1 MVVNVDQLAPG
12 LLLRRLLPLTAVAV
26 LAAPNAALGAGPDPA
41 PSGASLAPDPP
52 PASIAP
58 VISHARTIEQAHPFL
73 PPSIP
78 THRSSVATH
87 RATEAVKRHSPVS
100 ASARPRS
107 HASPRSS
114 STIVRDV
121 APLAVDVPA
130 GLGSVAEA
138 VRTDSALALAALALL
153 AASATALSG
162 AGLALAWSREQGL
175 TR

>member
-1 MVVNVDQLAPG
+1 MVVNVGQLAPG

-26 LAAPNAALGAGPDPA
+26 LAAPNAAMGAGPDPA

-52 PASIAP
+52 PTSTAP
-58 VISHARTIEQAHPFL
+58 VASHARTIEHAHAFL

-78 THRSSVATH
+78 TRPSSEATH
-87 RATEAVKRHSPVS
+87 RAAGAVKRHSPIAVS
-100 ASARPRS
+100 TRPRS
-107 HASPRSS
+107 RASSRSS

-121 APLAVDVPA
+121 APLAVDIPT

-138 VRTDSALALAALALL
+138 VSDDSILALSALALL
-153 AASATALSG
+153 AASAAALSG